1 MPDLTRICKRFQK
14 GMATLEDVV
23 RVYQV
28 VLKVSKRFHWRFGVV
43 HLVPQLPG
51 IRETLD
57 AVQSDNAN
65 YLGIVQAVFTKAI
78 SVLQPLL
85 TVCKLIAFRRT
96 VR

>member
-14 GMATLEDVV
+14 GIATLEDVV

-28 VLKVSKRFHWRFGVV
+28 VVKVSERFHQGFSVV
-43 HLVPQLPG
+43 DTLPQLPG

-65 YLGIVQAVFTKAI
+65 CLEIVQEAFTKAI
-78 SVLQPLL
+78 SVFA
-85 TVCKLIAFRRT
+85 AFT
-96 VR
+96 YYM

>member
-1 MPDLTRICKRFQK
+1 
-14 GMATLEDVV
+14 MATLEDVV

-28 VLKVSKRFHWRFGVV
+28 VLKVSERFHWRFGVV
-43 HLVPQLPG
+43 DLLPQLPG